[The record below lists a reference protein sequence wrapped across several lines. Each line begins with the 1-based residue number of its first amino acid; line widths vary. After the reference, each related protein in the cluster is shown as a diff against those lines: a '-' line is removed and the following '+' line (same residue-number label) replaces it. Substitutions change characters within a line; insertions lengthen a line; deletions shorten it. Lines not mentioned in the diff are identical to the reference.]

1 MQVISVQILEVLL
14 KIASGIEFSTLFEV
28 CEFHSYVD
36 I

>member
-14 KIASGIEFSTLFEV
+14 KIASVIEFSPMFEV
-28 CEFHSYVD
+28 CEFHAYVD